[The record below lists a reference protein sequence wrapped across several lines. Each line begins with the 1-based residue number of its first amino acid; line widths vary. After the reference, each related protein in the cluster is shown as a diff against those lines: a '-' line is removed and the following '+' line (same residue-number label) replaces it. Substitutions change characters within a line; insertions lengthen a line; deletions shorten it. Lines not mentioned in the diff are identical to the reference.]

1 MLYDLIIIGA
11 GPGGLTAG
19 IYAGRKKLKT
29 AILTKQIG
37 GQSLSYTIEN
47 YPGLM
52 GISGLEL
59 IEKTKKQ
66 VEKYNVEIKESA
78 EISAI
83 DKKNGNFLVKTES
96 APLRQGFAGQGG
108 SFETKA
114 IIIASGKIPRKLDVS
129 GAKEFEGKGI
139 SFCTI
144 CDAPLFA
151 GKSVAVIGGGNSA
164 LMSAMDLIPYAEKI
178 YVLQHRERFI
188 GDEILQEKLRNSGK
202 VEFITNA
209 EILEIKGEK
218 FVEKIIYE
226 DLSAK
231 AESASGGKTGE
242 KKELVVGGVFVNI
255 GYIPNTAFAKNFLKL
270 NEKKEIIID
279 PWTAETSVK
288 GIFAAGDATNI
299 PFKQYIIAA
308 GEGAK
313 AALSAYHY
321 ICNC

>member
-11 GPGGLTAG
+11 GPAGLSAG
-19 IYAGRKKLKT
+19 LYAGRKKIKAL
-29 AILTKQIG
+29 ILTKQIG

-52 GISGLEL
+52 EISGLEL
-59 IEKTKKQ
+59 VEKTKKQ

-78 EISAI
+78 EISNI
-83 DKKNGNFLVKTES
+83 DKKNGNFSVKTEK
-96 APLRQGFAGQGG
+96 GN

-114 IIIASGKIPRKLDVS
+114 IIIASGKIPRKINVP
-129 GAKEFEGKGI
+129 GAREFEGKGV

-144 CDAPLFA
+144 CDAPIFS
-151 GKSVAVIGGGNSA
+151 GKNIAVVGGGNSA

-188 GDEILQEKLRNSGK
+188 GDEILQEKLKKSGK

-209 EILEIKGEK
+209 EILEIKGNK

-226 DLSAK
+226 DLVSK
-231 AESASGGKTGE
+231 E
-242 KKELVVGGVFVNI
+242 KKELAVGGVFVNI
-255 GYIPNTAFAKNFLKL
+255 GYIPNTAFVKNFLKL
-270 NEKKEIIID
+270 NEKEEIIID
-279 PWTAETSVK
+279 PWTAETSIK

-299 PFKQYIIAA
+299 SFKQYIIAA